1 MEKLG
6 FKHKLTLDVANHT
19 RQNPNNPTNPLVS
32 GAMLIVTDH
41 IQLGYVRLKAQPIYG
56 LVEFC

>member
-6 FKHKLTLDVANHT
+6 IKRKLTLDVVNHT
-19 RQNPNNPTNPLVS
+19 RQNPNNPTNPFVS

-41 IQLGYVRLKAQPIYG
+41 IQLGYVWLNA
-56 LVEFC
+56 